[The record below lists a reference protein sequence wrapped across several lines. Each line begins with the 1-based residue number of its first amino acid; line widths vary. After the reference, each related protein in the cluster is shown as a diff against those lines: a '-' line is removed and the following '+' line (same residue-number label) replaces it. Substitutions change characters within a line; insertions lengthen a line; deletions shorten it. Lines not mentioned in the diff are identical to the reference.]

1 MLAQQASERRTLAV
15 VVGLHT
21 VVEGPQDQRPASAR
35 KSMSLTARNHFR
47 WFPRSRLILLQKL
60 VPSQHT
66 TSTLQ
71 FSQTRYLFWLFER
84 KTHWK
89 SGNRWNRK
97 PVVISIPQEFW
108 HLRHYGRRCLPFLS
122 FSLLSVFTFARA
134 VSQTLQW
141 NLNQVIRKGLLDLAQ
156 PNKCVHKV
164 LNRGTSFGTKN
175 SDWSLLQ
182 SQQKS
187 NFSNLRSS
195 GKEVCI
201 RWIHLSLSI
210 LRFGKQLV
218 VICCHWSLGF
228 CSGSLQKMTYSVQ
241 EFRTLSLIANR
252 NKPPI
257 WRSMP
262 VEINFQWN
270 PLNIAKLG
278 Q

>member
-1 MLAQQASERRTLAV
+1 
-15 VVGLHT
+15 
-21 VVEGPQDQRPASAR
+21 
-35 KSMSLTARNHFR
+35 MSLTARNLTSGG
-47 WFPRSRLILLQKL
+47 FPVKSHILQKL

-71 FSQTRYLFWLFER
+71 FRQTRYLFWLFER

-141 NLNQVIRKGLLDLAQ
+141 NQNQVIRKGLLDLAQ
-156 PNKCVHKV
+156 PNTCVHKV
-164 LNRGTSFGTKN
+164 LNRGTSFGTKK

-182 SQQKS
+182 SQQKP

-195 GKEVCI
+195 GKIGKEVCI
-201 RWIHLSLSI
+201 HWIHLSLSI

-241 EFRTLSLIANR
+241 EFRTLSLIASR